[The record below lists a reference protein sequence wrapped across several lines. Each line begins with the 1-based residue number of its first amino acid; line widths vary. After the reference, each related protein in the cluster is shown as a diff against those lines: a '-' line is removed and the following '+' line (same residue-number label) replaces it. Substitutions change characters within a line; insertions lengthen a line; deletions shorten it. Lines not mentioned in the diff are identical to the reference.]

1 MTVVVVAESV
11 LLVLAILLL
20 VGLLRSHAEILRRL
34 GALEG
39 GGRVARE
46 PAAAGERAVDIGGET
61 PWGDSVKLSLQAPGA
76 EPTLLAFLSS
86 GCGACG
92 ALWDGLQPGAPV
104 PGARVVVV
112 THGAEAESRALV
124 RDLAPAGAEVV
135 MSSAA
140 WQAYGI
146 PGSPHFVLV
155 DGGRVAGQGAA
166 ASWEQIA
173 ALVGQARTD
182 LADDAR
188 TTAQRA
194 ARAEEALAAAG
205 IGPGHPSL
213 YGLEDRAARE
223 PRA

>member
-1 MTVVVVAESV
+1 MTILVAVETA
-11 LLVLAILLL
+11 LLVLALALI

-34 GALEG
+34 TAVEG
-39 GGRVARE
+39 GGRIARE
-46 PAAAGERAVDIGGET
+46 PAATGIEAADISGET
-61 PWGDSVKLSLQAPGA
+61 PWGDAVKVSLQTAA

-92 ALWDGLQPGAPV
+92 ALWDGLRAGAPV
-104 PGARVVVV
+104 DGARVVVV
-112 THGAEAESRALV
+112 TQGADAESRPLV

-135 MSSAA
+135 MSSEA

-155 DGGRVAGQGAA
+155 DDGRIVGQGAA
-166 ASWEQIA
+166 AAWEQIG
-173 ALVGQARTD
+173 ALVRQAR
-182 LADDAR
+182 ADVADAR
-188 TTAQRA
+188 STSDRA

-213 YGLEDRAARE
+213 YGPDLPET
-223 PRA
+223 PR